1 MFIPGYARLSRS
13 QYQDARNPRGPK
25 EPALDQQPQLQWY
38 MDRYEAWRSLY
49 DGTALEET
57 ISATQD
63 PASDDL
69 VYRWPVR
76 FNLISSYC
84 QLHAGM
90 MWGHGRSG
98 SDSAELFKVRVDPRI
113 PGGPKSLTKLAPDLE
128 DVFNFF
134 WRKNA
139 HVLRSNGVIQQWAG
153 GCVIKASWNPLSRQ
167 SVYGVVLETIQPEHF
182 YPIWN
187 PVNYSELYA
196 AKIKFH
202 VSKAVALVKYN
213 LTDRELERFGNKDR
227 IPVEEYWD
235 TSKYYILVGKT
246 GDGNDG
252 IVARDENGKPY
263 RGPNPFVHP
272 RTGRGVIPIQYI
284 PRIRVGGFLGESLA
298 YRLEGIQEE
307 MNKTLADYG
316 DALTRGA
323 HPAMG
328 ISDYTGPG
336 SKKDIIAI
344 PRHGALNL
352 GPTPAGGTSPKVH
365 NFPLPQVP
373 PQTGEFLDR
382 LHGLSEAV
390 AGLTPAARGV
400 NQGRES
406 GLAIA
411 LQMLPTTNLVD
422 WERAHVSQALAG
434 GGGMHDMLMAIWWSK
449 KGKSEKTDD
458 VLPNL
463 GDSENIF
470 DLNQELEFFPVVPRD
485 RLDVID
491 EVVRLSTNPSVAPQ
505 EWLKRLGDIDDLDEA
520 WKDLIDYMQFVAEKE
535 AAVAG
540 RAIKVSTPTN
550 PRNPERAYPT
560 ISGETVEAAPKQVAK
575 QPQGAKQQKGT

>member
-1 MFIPGYARLSRS
+1 MYIPKLGRNQYA
-13 QYQDARNPRGPK
+13 DARNPKAGK
-25 EPALDQQPQLQWY
+25 EPALDQQPQLAWY
-38 MDRYEAWRSLY
+38 MDRYENWRALY

-57 ISATQD
+57 ISATSD
-63 PASDDL
+63 PNDTEK

-90 MWGHGRSG
+90 LWGHGRSG
-98 SDSAELFKVRVDPRI
+98 NSSSDLFKVRVDPKI
-113 PGGPKSLTKLAPDLE
+113 PGGPKSLVEQAPRLE
-128 DVFNFF
+128 DIFNHF
-134 WRKNA
+134 WLKNA

-153 GCVIKASWNPLSRQ
+153 GCILKVTWNPLSRQ

-187 PVNYSELYA
+187 PTNFDELYA
-196 AKIKFH
+196 VKIKFA
-202 VSKAVALVKYN
+202 VSKAVAMAKYH
-213 LTDRELERFGNKDR
+213 LTADQLEKFGDRDR
-227 IPVEEYWD
+227 VPVEEYWD
-235 TSKYYILVGKT
+235 AAKYYIIVGAT
-246 GDGNDG
+246 DGDKGS
-252 IVARDENGKPY
+252 VARDAEGNLL
-263 RGPNPFVHP
+263 RGPNPFIHP
-272 RTGRGVIPIQYI
+272 KTEKGVIPIHYI
-284 PRIRVGGFLGESLA
+284 PRMRVGSYLGESLA

-336 SKKDIIAI
+336 AKKEIIAI

-390 AGLTPAARGV
+390 AGLTPAARGTS
-400 NQGRES
+400 QGRES

-422 WERAHVSQALAG
+422 WERAHVQQAVAG
-434 GGGMHDMLMAIWWSK
+434 GGGLHDTLLAIWWNK
-449 KGKSEKTDD
+449 KKSSRGTVVENDI
-458 VLPNL
+458 PNI
-463 GDSENIF
+463 GDTETIF
-470 DLNQELEFFPVVPRD
+470 DLNQDIEFYPVIPRD

-491 EVVRLSTNPSVAPQ
+491 EVVRLSTNPSVSPK
-505 EWLKRLGDIDDLDEA
+505 EWLRRLGDIDDVDEEFENLLA
-520 WKDLIDYMQFVAEKE
+520 YMTFVAEKE

-540 RAIKVSTPTN
+540 RSLKVSKPTN
-550 PRNPERAYPT
+550 PKNPERAYPT
-560 ISGETVEAAPKQVAK
+560 ISGETVETAPKQTPK
-575 QPQGAKQQKGT
+575 QPEGIKQQKKE